1 MMENLPITIDAI
13 PDGNDPFLL
22 GVKWFGLVVAALLV
36 GAAPVMIYLR
46 KYHIDHVANSRDAAS
61 AEVYETLRQQI
72 RDHGAQLHQYADDL
86 AKQQS
91 ATFTLRAKLA
101 EYEANDLMVQQIKGQ
116 MNETAAINVALK
128 AKLDVKDKSMDL
140 LQAEN
145 RQLVREILSLK
156 DRVHELELRIVKHD
170 ATWCASCDRR
180 GKPECTFFNVMPKA
194 GCPEGRGK

>member
-91 ATFTLRAKLA
+91 ATFSLRSKLA
-101 EYEANDLMVQQIKGQ
+101 EYEANDLIIQQIKGCLLYTSDAADERSSVDLGGRRIIKKK
-116 MNETAAINVALK
+116 NNHGPCRTRCVTA
-128 AKLDVKDKSMDL
+128 
-140 LQAEN
+140 Q
-145 RQLVREILSLK
+145 
-156 DRVHELELRIVKHD
+156 
-170 ATWCASCDRR
+170 
-180 GKPECTFFNVMPKA
+180 
-194 GCPEGRGK
+194 